1 MQLETTKS
9 FYWNDGGLNFVIS
22 YDTANAKGQ
31 ELDFVLSASPERFI
45 KWNRD
50 FFDSTAW
57 TLDRLASLSQPEID
71 EVLAELNE
79 NSTWTVL
86 NVSLEA

>member
-9 FYWNDGGLNFVIS
+9 FYWNDGGLNFVLS
-22 YDTANAKGQ
+22 YDTANENGHQ
-31 ELDFVLSASPERFI
+31 LDYVLSIDSDALI
-45 KWNRD
+45 KWSRD
-50 FFDSTAW
+50 FFNSTAW

-71 EVLAELNE
+71 EVCAELNE
-79 NSTWTVL
+79 NSTWSVL